1 MNNNRLILNIQT
13 SLILGVSGEIGQLL
27 LNTFVSFS
35 KEIIGIDKDF
45 NNIVK
50 NEKVKYIKADLNLL
64 SSLPNEDVVIQKAK
78 SADYIVICLPE
89 QLSISILNRL
99 FPYIKDGT
107 TIIDTLAV
115 KQNYLAKVNTLINQ
129 SNKKIKILS
138 IHPLFKPA
146 LGFKNNNV
154 IVITREQDK
163 LEKKDKFMEAIRNR
177 GANITLS
184 TFVEHDQMMS
194 VVQALTHILILSFG
208 LTLIKINYDSKKFK
222 NFTTPLQQNLF
233 ALLSR
238 ITNGNAHVYWDI
250 QAKNQFNQQ
259 LYQNLKQSLDHLSK
273 IIDEG
278 NEEEFNE
285 IFINIKNSLK
295 LEVNKD

>member
-99 FPYIKDGT
+99 FPYIKDGA

-208 LTLIKINYDSKKFK
+208 FTLTKINYDSKKFK

-259 LYQNLKQSLDHLSK
+259 LYQHLKQSLDHLSK

-285 IFINIKNSLK
+285 IFINIKNSLQ